1 MVELSVTVTAG
12 EGSEIHNHDLEYR
25 KTLKHVHDR
34 EEGIVEL
41 IPYRPYQEQI
51 NEAMKPFIDEYNAKV
66 DARYQA
72 AWDRYNSGKI
82 KTKPRRRDYKKMGY
96 DYYSDHWE
104 DKCNNPRTGKVEE
117 LPMWRSL
124 IIGIGDQED
133 RKAGRLTEEQAKAIF
148 RKMIEKFKED
158 FPDFLLLGATL
169 HLDEEGFYHAH
180 VDYKPLYQ
188 KETPDRGLTVGV
200 GQDAALER
208 MGYKPE
214 QSIIN
219 GRDKAPLLFN
229 AFRNQIYYRMEE
241 AMATQKLRLQ
251 YGVSKIKDPDKDS
264 SQNQK
269 LEDWQAAQDYVRNMQ
284 HNKNLIIDSMYQD
297 YVSDEDILDISETGV
312 QIYEMMEEIEKS
324 PRARL
329 NKDNVVVNFKLL
341 DQLKSFVTHLIA
353 VIGRLL
359 DELNRYREQQQDYEK
374 LKQKAENGMYYSA
387 LDLKTMESKHQLDL
401 EKERQ
406 KTSRLEKYLRGTG
419 MPQTEVE
426 LIKNGSRSEDSWGGN
441 FGGK

>member
-12 EGSEIHNHDLEYR
+12 EGSEDHNHDLEYR

-34 EEGIVEL
+34 KEGIIEL

-66 DARYQA
+66 DSRYQA
-72 AWDRYNSGKI
+72 AWDRYNAGKI
-82 KTKPRRRDYKKMGY
+82 TTKPRRRDYKKMGY

-124 IIGIGDQED
+124 IIGVGDQKD
-133 RKAGRLTEEQAKAIF
+133 REAGRITEDQAKAIF
-148 RKMIEKFKED
+148 RNMAENFKED

-169 HLDEEGFYHAH
+169 HLDEAGFYHAH

-188 KETPDRGLTVGV
+188 KENPDRGLTVGV
-200 GQDAALER
+200 GQDAALEH
-208 MGYKPE
+208 MGYEPE

-219 GRDKAPLLFN
+219 GRDKVPLRFN
-229 AFRNQIYYRMEE
+229 AMRNQIYYRMEE

-251 YGVSKIKDPDKDS
+251 YGVSKVKDPGKDTTK
-264 SQNQK
+264 NQK
-269 LEDWQAAQDYVRNMQ
+269 LEDWQATQDAARDLQ
-284 HNKNLIIDSMYQD
+284 HQKNLIMSVMDCD
-297 YVSDEDILDISETGV
+297 YVSEKEVKNTTEIYMDITNTL
-312 QIYEMMEEIEKS
+312 EEIEQS
-324 PRARL
+324 PRSRL
-329 NKDNVVVNFKLL
+329 DKKKGVVEFRLL
-341 DQLKSFVTHLIA
+341 DQLKSFVNELLG

-359 DELNRYREQQQDYEK
+359 QELEQYRERQADYDD
-374 LKQKAENGMYYSA
+374 LKKKSENGKYYSA
-387 LDLKTMESKHQLDL
+387 LDLKTMESRHQMDL

-406 KTSRLEKYLRGTG
+406 KTSCLEKYLQSIG
-419 MPQTEVE
+419 MPQTEVD
-426 LIKNGSRSEDSWGGN
+426 LIKNGENGSFARDGVGSDR
-441 FGGK
+441 

>member
-12 EGSEIHNHDLEYR
+12 EGSEVHNHDLEYR

-34 EEGIVEL
+34 EEGIIEL

-133 RKAGRLTEEQAKAIF
+133 RRAGRLTEEQAKAIF

-169 HLDEEGFYHAH
+169 HLDEKGFYHAH

-188 KETPDRGLTVGV
+188 KEEPDRGLTVGV

-208 MGYKPE
+208 MGYQPE

-219 GRDKAPLLFN
+219 GWDKAPLLFN
-229 AFRNQIYYRMEE
+229 AMRNQIYFRMEE
-241 AMATQKLRLQ
+241 AMAAEKLRLQ
-251 YGVSKIKDPDKDS
+251 YGVSQIKEPGKDS
-264 SQNQK
+264 SKNQK
-269 LEDWQAAQDYVRNMQ
+269 LGDWQATQDAARDLQ
-284 HNKNLIIDSMYQD
+284 HQKNLILSVIDGD
-297 YVSDEDILDISETGV
+297 YVSETEVKNATEIAVDITKTLD
-312 QIYEMMEEIEKS
+312 EIEKS
-324 PRARL
+324 PRSRL
-329 NKDNVVVNFKLL
+329 DKTKGVVEFRLL
-341 DQLKSFVTHLIA
+341 DQLKSFVTELLG

-359 DELNRYREQQQDYEK
+359 QELNRYKEQQRDYEK
-374 LKQKAENGMYYSA
+374 LKQQAENGKYYSA
-387 LDLKTMESKHQLDL
+387 LDLQTMESKHKLDL

-406 KTSRLEKYLRGTG
+406 KTSRMEKYLRGTG
-419 MPQTEVE
+419 MPQTKVD
-426 LIKNGSRSEDSWGGN
+426 LIKNGSRSEDAWDGN